1 MKKFIAICLLFT
13 GLAISGQNAET
24 KEKTVN
30 AEETLKEVNDIEGLF
45 VHYSKEFTEGTK
57 ELVGSGLELAEKAVD
72 LMVEQSTIIV
82 TQFIV
87 YTSISYAIPIILGL
101 FLVFWLPK
109 KIRKNLSL
117 DAEKAETHNIEVDND
132 ESQYKKDKKRLF
144 LGSYYDSVAA
154 LLASNIG
161 TLLSYAFGAY
171 FIVINLKPFIKVTFF
186 SKLYLVDIILKYI

>member
-1 MKKFIAICLLFT
+1 MRKFIAICLLFT
-13 GLAISGQNAET
+13 GLTVLGQNTEPK
-24 KEKTVN
+24 KENVS

-87 YTSISYAIPIILGL
+87 YTSISYAIPLIIGL
-101 FLVFWLPK
+101 LLVFWLPK

-117 DAEKAETHNIEVDND
+117 DEEEAIKHNTEVDKD
-132 ESQYKKDKKRLF
+132 KSQYKKDKKKLF
-144 LGSYYDSVAA
+144 LGSYYESTVA
-154 LLASNIG
+154 LVSSNTG
-161 TLLSYAFGAY
+161 VLMSYASGIY
-171 FIVINLKPFIKVTFF
+171 FIAINIKPFIKVTFF
-186 SKLYLVDIILKYI
+186 SKLYLVDIVLKYI